1 MKTTLTNKLLKFI
14 LSIFII
20 PVVLILTFYY
30 LYLTHFIKHE
40 TMELSESIIIQKNH
54 LIENTYNYKSE
65 LQNYLQKQEN
75 FPTIKI
81 VNKQLYILADTEN
94 RSIGKPY
101 AENRD
106 ILNKYIENAINNKN
120 SNVVHFDQN
129 GLVVKPLLD
138 EKSNIIAFTI
148 SDYKDILEKKQA
160 IVFQKFIFIL
170 FIIVFIAFMNIIL
183 IIIFSFNIVNPIKL
197 LTDGTKKIAQ
207 GDFSQEITVSS
218 DNEIGVLVDSFNEM
232 LTKLKLSTAVF
243 KNTQEAIIITDSN
256 VNIID
261 INRAFTEI
269 TGYTKGD
276 VLGKKP
282 KILKSGR
289 HDKSFYSELWEML
302 LKNGYWQGNIWN
314 RKKDGNVYPE
324 WLNISSIK
332 NDSGEIINYIAI
344 FSDITQLKENENRL
358 NFLAHHDTLT
368 ALPNRLLLG
377 ARLDHSIDVCRRLKS
392 YVAVC
397 FLDLDN
403 FKNVNDS
410 YGHDMGDKVLKEA
423 TARLKPMLR
432 ADDTLARVG
441 GDEFVFVFEN
451 LDRPDEMS
459 SIAKK
464 ILDSLQKPFE
474 IEDKQFH
481 LGGSIGISIYPNDGE
496 TQGTLSKNADT
507 AMYAA
512 KNSGKNTYRYYSKDM
527 TSLSMHRI
535 AMENALKVAIET
547 GEIIVHYQPKY
558 DLDSKSVHGLEALVR
573 WKHPTEGLLNPD
585 KFIPL
590 AEETKLIINI
600 GEIVLRQVCSDAVK
614 WKQEGILKD
623 RIAVNVS
630 GVQINQ
636 SDFIKTIENTL
647 RETGATPEMIEI
659 EVTETTIM
667 EDPEKWI
674 SLLNEIRNIGIH
686 ISIDDFGTGYSSLNH
701 LRRLPIDTLKI
712 DRSFI
717 KDLAHDHDADT
728 ITSTIISLAK
738 NMGMGTVAEGV
749 ETEDQKEFLA
759 SCGCELHQGFL
770 YAKPISREDIY
781 KLLKHNTPLN

>member
-1 MKTTLTNKLLKFI
+1 MKKTLTNKLLKFI
-14 LSIFII
+14 LPIFII
-20 PVVLILTFYY
+20 PVVLIVTFYY

-40 TMELSESIIIQKNH
+40 TMELSESIIIQKNY
-54 LIENTYNYKSE
+54 LIENTYNYQSK
-65 LQNYLQKQEN
+65 LQNYLHKQEN
-75 FPTIKI
+75 FPTIII
-81 VNKQLYILADTEN
+81 VDKQLYILADTEN
-94 RSIGKPY
+94 ERVGKPY
-101 AENRD
+101 SVNKD
-106 ILNKYIENAINNKN
+106 ILSPYIEHVINNKN
-120 SNVVHFDQN
+120 TNIFHFEQR
-129 GLVVKPLLD
+129 GLVIKPLLD
-138 EKSNIIAFTI
+138 TKGRIIAFTI

-160 IVFQKFIFIL
+160 IIFQKFIFII
-170 FIIVFIAFMNIIL
+170 FIVVFIAFLNIIL

-197 LTDGTKKIAQ
+197 LTEGTKKIAE
-207 GDFSQEITVSS
+207 GDFSQKIIISS
-218 DNEIGVLVDSFNEM
+218 DNEIGVLVESFNEM
-232 LTKLKLSTAVF
+232 LVKLKLSTAVF

-256 VNIID
+256 VHIID
-261 INRAFTEI
+261 TNRAFTEI
-269 TGYTKGD
+269 TGYSKED

-282 KILKSGR
+282 TILKSGR
-289 HDKSFYSELWEML
+289 HNKSFYSELWETL

-332 NDSGEIINYIAI
+332 NDNEEIINYIAI

-423 TARLKPMLR
+423 TIRLQPMLR

-459 SIAKK
+459 SIAEK
-464 ILDSLQKPFE
+464 ILASLQKPFE
-474 IEDKQFH
+474 IKDKKFQ
-481 LGGSIGISIYPNDGE
+481 LGASIGISIYPNDGE

-512 KNSGKNTYRYYSKDM
+512 KNAGKNTYRYYNKDM
-527 TSLSMHRI
+527 TSLSIHRF
-535 AMENALKVAIET
+535 AMENALKVAIEKD
-547 GEIIVHYQPKY
+547 EIIVYYQPKY

-573 WKHPTEGLLNPD
+573 WQHPTEGLLHPD

-590 AEETKLIINI
+590 AEETKLIIDI
-600 GEIVLRQVCSDAVK
+600 GEIVLRQVCNDAVK
-614 WKQEGILKD
+614 WRKEGILKE

-630 GVQINQ
+630 GVQINK
-636 SDFIKTIENTL
+636 SDFIKTLKNTL

-659 EVTETTIM
+659 EITETTIM

-674 SLLNEIRNIGIH
+674 NLLAEIRKTGIH

-701 LRRLPIDTLKI
+701 LRRLPVDTLKI
-712 DRSFI
+712 DRSFV

-728 ITSTIISLAK
+728 IASAIISLAK

-770 YAKPISREDIY
+770 YAKPISGQDVY